1 MNLNNIKMNVI
12 ETAENG
18 VVNHLTIFTFSQI
31 KNFVTAI
38 YSGGKIFQGNLVGVI
53 TQNKL
58 KFSYCQLQTNGEI
71 DNGQSECEIIIE
83 DNKKIRLIEHFK
95 WNSKN
100 GDTGVNIF
108 QEL

>member
-1 MNLNNIKMNVI
+1 MNLNNVKMNVI
-12 ETAENG
+12 KTAENG
-18 VVNHLTIFTFSQI
+18 VVNDLTIFTFSQVQ
-31 KNFVTAI
+31 NFVTAI

-58 KFSYCQLQTNGEI
+58 NFCYCQIQENGEI
-71 DNGQSECEIIIE
+71 DNGKSECEITIGE
-83 DNKKIRLIEHFK
+83 DNKLRLIENFI

-100 GDTGVNIF
+100 GETGINIF